1 MSPRRFFAMI
11 FPEGSIS
18 ILKGMLFTRYNCA
31 AALFQNCRSLT
42 WVHVRLS
49 LWIAA
54 SQLSFPPGLSR
65 ETPKTVKFFSLN
77 WLKFST
83 TLGFSALQGPHQLA
97 QKSTRTYF
105 PWNDERL
112 MGVPVVSG

>member
-1 MSPRRFFAMI
+1 MI
-11 FPEGSIS
+11 FPEGSTS
-18 ILKGMLFTRYNCA
+18 MLNGMLLIRYSWA

-42 WVHVRLS
+42 CVQVRLS

-77 WLKFST
+77 CLKFST
-83 TLGFSALQGPHQLA
+83 TLGFSARQGPHQLA
-97 QKSTRTYF
+97 QKSTRTYL

-112 MGVPVVSG
+112 TG